1 MDIFSALQTAVSG
14 LQAQSYSLNNISGN
28 IANSQ
33 TTGFKRVDTNFVDMI
48 GEQPLNKQV
57 SGSVGAFSRL
67 TNTIQGGLVST
78 GIDTN
83 MALSGK
89 GFFTVQTKT
98 GDAAGQSGFST
109 TQYYTRRGDFKSDN
123 QGYLVNGAGG
133 YLTGQSFDPRTGA
146 STGTGP
152 IQISNASLAA
162 KATKSIAYAANLPMT
177 PSTKNASAS
186 TPGSE
191 LFTKLSSGTA
201 YEGVTTDP
209 ATAKL
214 GTPIKGSDAK
224 KFMDDSL
231 PGGSLTAY
239 TETGAPMTVQLR
251 WAKVQNATTAAA
263 GTGTTGTG
271 TTGTGTTG
279 TTAGGTGTAA
289 TGGKD
294 IWNLFYL
301 GNSKATDTE
310 EAWQNV
316 GQAFTFEGGQLKSP
330 ASPTIPDLTV
340 NGVKL
345 TNVKL
350 DIAAGG
356 LTQYAASEGT
366 VRTDTIQQDGY
377 ASGTLTSLSVT
388 SDGKIT
394 GTYSN
399 GNSAALAQVGI
410 VQFKDPDSLK
420 GDTNGNYTQ
429 TLGSGA
435 PITGLNGSS
444 VVGGEIEQSNTDI
457 AAEFSKMIVT
467 QQAYS
472 ANTRVMSTAQTM
484 MSDLIN
490 IVR

>member
-48 GEQPLNKQV
+48 AEQPLNKQV

-83 MALSGK
+83 MALSGQ

-98 GDAAGQSGFST
+98 GDAAGQASFSAA
-109 TQYYTRRGDFKSDN
+109 QYFTRRGDFKSDN

-133 YLTGQSFDPRTGA
+133 YLTGQSLDPRTGQT
-146 STGTGP
+146 TGTGP
-152 IQISNASLAA
+152 IKISTASLAA
-162 KATKSIAYAANLPMT
+162 KPTTSIAYGANLPMT
-177 PSTKNASAS
+177 PSTKNAVAGNADSALLKTLTS
-186 TPGSE
+186 GAYTPV
-191 LFTKLSSGTA
+191 L
-201 YEGVTTDP
+201 TDP
-209 ATAKL
+209 AAPAL
-214 GTPIKGSDAK
+214 GTPIKGSDAT
-224 KFMDDSL
+224 KFLNDTLS
-231 PGGSLTAY
+231 GGSLTAY
-239 TETGAPMTVQLR
+239 TDSGAPMTVQMR
-251 WAKVQNATTAAA
+251 WAKVQNGGAATAAV
-263 GTGTTGTG
+263 
-271 TTGTGTTG
+271 
-279 TTAGGTGTAA
+279 TADPTATPPIAAAPAKPA
-289 TGGKD
+289 TD
-294 IWNLFYL
+294 DVWNLFYL
-301 GNSKATDTE
+301 GNSNAGAADD
-310 EAWQNV
+310 AWQNV
-316 GQAFTFEGGQLKSP
+316 GQAFTFKSGQLT
-330 ASPTIPDLTV
+330 SPTAPIIPDLTV
-340 NGVKL
+340 DGVKL
-345 TNVKL
+345 SNVGL
-350 DIAAGG
+350 NIAAGA
-356 LTQYAASEGT
+356 LTQYATSEGS
-366 VRTDTIQQDGY
+366 VRTDTVQQDGY
-377 ASGTLTSLSVT
+377 ASGTLTSLSIT

-410 VQFKDPDSLK
+410 VQFKNADALK
-420 GDTNGNYTQ
+420 GDTNGTYTQ
-429 TLGSGA
+429 TLDSGA
-435 PITGLNGSS
+435 PISGLNGSS

-490 IVR
+490 IIR

>member
-48 GEQPLNKQV
+48 AEQPLNKQV

-98 GDAAGQSGFST
+98 GDAAGQAGFST

-133 YLTGQSFDPRTGA
+133 YVTGQNFDPRTGA
-146 STGTGP
+146 TTGTGP
-152 IQISNASLAA
+152 IQISTASLAA

-177 PSTKNASAS
+177 PSTKNASAA
-186 TPGSE
+186 TAGSE
-191 LFTKLSSGTA
+191 LLTKLSSGTA
-201 YEGVTTDP
+201 YGAVTADP
-209 ATAKL
+209 TPAKL
-214 GTPIKGSDAK
+214 GNPIKGSDAN
-224 KFMDDSL
+224 KFMDDTLS
-231 PGGSLTAY
+231 GGSLTAY

-251 WAKVQNATTAAA
+251 WAKVQNATTATAAA
-263 GTGTTGTG
+263 GTGTTGAA
-271 TTGTGTTG
+271 
-279 TTAGGTGTAA
+279 AGGTTTAA

-294 IWNLFYL
+294 VWNLFYL
-301 GNSKATDTE
+301 GNSKATDTQD
-310 EAWQNV
+310 AWQNV

-330 ASPTIPDLTV
+330 ASPAITDLTV
-340 NGVKL
+340 DGVKL
-345 TNVKL
+345 TDVKL
-350 DIAAGG
+350 NIAAGG

-366 VRTDTIQQDGY
+366 VRTDTLQQDGY

-490 IVR
+490 IIR